1 MVVDLMQNQTR
12 LCLQTD
18 RQTDR
23 QTDDILKPVNPPL
36 NFVIILS
43 GFALGQQPLYF
54 VCIYVLG
61 HGVAYKNMIIMTDI
75 KCQDQMNSLILPC

>member
-1 MVVDLMQNQTR
+1 MQNQTR

-36 NFVIILS
+36 NFVMIGNFGYYGLS
-43 GFALGQQPLYF
+43 Y
-54 VCIYVLG
+54 
-61 HGVAYKNMIIMTDI
+61 
-75 KCQDQMNSLILPC
+75 